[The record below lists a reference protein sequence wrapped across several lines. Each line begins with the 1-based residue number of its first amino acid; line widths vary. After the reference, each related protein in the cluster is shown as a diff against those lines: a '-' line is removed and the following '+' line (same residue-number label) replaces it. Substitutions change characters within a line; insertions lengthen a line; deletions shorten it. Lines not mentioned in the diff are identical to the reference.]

1 MTVKP
6 FLNKPELSNPTP
18 HLDVAVSRIKA
29 GLPRFT
35 YKSQNHSS
43 VNNIYDA
50 CNGSQWTS
58 GFWPGQIWLAY
69 VYSSDPIFKYAGLI
83 HSESL
88 LERIENKVGV
98 NHHDMGFLYSPSCTA
113 AWEITG
119 DENSK
124 KAALLAAD
132 QMLTRWQETG
142 GFVQAW
148 GAMNDPKNYRFII
161 DCLMNLPLL
170 YWATEQ
176 TGNPEYAQKATIHAN
191 TCRANSI
198 REDNSTHHTFFM
210 CSETGA
216 PLRGETCQG
225 YSDDSSWARGQAW
238 AVYGAAIAYRYTK
251 DAQWLN
257 IFYRVTDYFISR
269 LPEDLVPYWDLIFT
283 QGDEPRDSSSAAI
296 VACGLLE
303 MASILTEANEV
314 EKAQPLQK
322 IASQLMCALAEKY
335 AATGDT
341 DGLLLHGTYS
351 KKTPYNTCTP
361 EGVDECVT
369 WGDYFY
375 MEGLLRLA
383 KPDWRPYW

>member
-1 MTVKP
+1 MTIKP
-6 FLNKPELSNPTP
+6 FANKPELASPTP
-18 HLDVAVSRIKA
+18 HLDAATARIRA
-29 GLPRFT
+29 ALPRFT
-35 YKSQNHSS
+35 YQSQKHSS
-43 VNNIYDA
+43 VNNIYEP
-50 CNGSQWTS
+50 CNGHSWTS
-58 GFWPGQIWLAY
+58 GFWPGQIWMAY
-69 VYSSDPIFKYAGLI
+69 IHSGDPVFKYAGLI

-88 LERIENKVGV
+88 LERIKVKRGV
-98 NHHDMGFLYSPSCTA
+98 DHHDMGFLYTPSCTA
-113 AWEITG
+113 AWAITG

-124 KAALLAAD
+124 QAALLAAD
-132 QMLTRWQETG
+132 QMLTRWQEVG
-142 GFVQAW
+142 GFIQAW

-198 REDNSTHHTFFM
+198 REDNSTSHTFFM
-210 CSETGA
+210 CAETGA

-225 YSDDSSWARGQAW
+225 YNNDSSWARGQAW
-238 AVYGAAIAYRYTK
+238 AVYGAALSYRYTK
-251 DAQWLN
+251 DPEWLD
-257 IFYRVTDYFISR
+257 IFYRVTDYFLSR
-269 LPEDLVPYWDLIFT
+269 LPEDLVPFWDLIFT
-283 QGDEPRDSSSAAI
+283 DGDDEPRDSSSSAI

-303 MASILTEANEV
+303 MADHVEAAEAEN
-314 EKAQPLQK
+314 LRT
-322 IASQLMCALAEKY
+322 IAGQIMCALAEKY